1 MEEKLKSLPKQLSN
15 AFSTGGGGYNFERH
29 VQAVFLLMLI
39 NNGIAPGIHNQIS
52 KLHFQGRR
60 LGYHI
65 DDLIVESTGKPQ
77 AGKLLCQ
84 IKHSIAITKTDKGFQ
99 EVITAAW
106 NDFID
111 EKFNKSADRI
121 ALITG
126 MLAKDSMDALRE
138 LHDQALAADSAGDFL
153 TRIEQRRA
161 ISENL
166 RTKFEVLKHCL
177 SNAKGVE
184 LTESELHDF
193 CKVFLLIIF
202 DGVFEGSINEA
213 LCQTL
218 IKGKSEQDPETVWR
232 ALADYA
238 GDCSQ
243 NSSSITKETLAPSIL
258 DLFGIEPKGVT
269 HLPVEISSPEKMAK
283 LAIIGAWNE
292 NNAADQKAIETITGA
307 PYHSLLEYAREQL
320 NVEGSPVSLNNGI
333 WQVSNRKEILL
344 QVNHYIFD
352 DLVKSAFSVAEG
364 VVLEESKQFSADGAR
379 YYYTPPGGWFANSPL
394 FRKRLCEGLCIL
406 VNGTPFK
413 HVSAHL
419 IDHQAHQ
426 LVKKLFE
433 SFSWKTIASVG
444 DLLPILAELSPDTF
458 LDEIERLTAL
468 REDALKKLFP
478 QKTQQ
483 SLLDPNYITQIL
495 WSLEKLAWIPAYFSK
510 SVRCLGCLE
519 MIGYE
524 ETNHA
529 NTPRNS
535 ISSIMNVFQ
544 PQTFAS
550 VKQMKNAILALKTDS
565 PELCWNVLLGLIP
578 KSTTIIYSTS
588 KPKYIDL
595 SPFSGNLTKQERQEL
610 LDYYQAIALQL
621 SHDSAQRLSVLA
633 GYTWNMSQKQLREYL
648 ATVQGCSPT
657 WKDNQKYIVWDS
669 LQSLRVRILFKS
681 DKKKP
686 EAEVFKLL
694 EDAIAQTMPGQKLY
708 QYLRLYTKGAH
719 ESLLEETGSRWRIHE
734 ADKVNAIF
742 DIYSTDGI
750 DSVIQFGQQ
759 AGNLQDVGRKLGT
772 KLGLS
777 DFDEILK
784 KYEKEPDSEFFCA
797 VVGGFLSTNGAAVL
811 SELEL
816 GMYNTD
822 FKAKVLLAAPPSPDI
837 FAIVGK
843 YLPDKALYWKQVPF
857 TWFPSNWTQDDV
869 DTAIHELMDVGRFV
883 SIIRALEF
891 AIKDFYVPDAL
902 LIEIL
907 LGAASEKTTEKIDA
921 DAVCDIIQKLQDA
934 KEPDMESLAQVEYI
948 YLPLLN
954 QSSEVFPKALFFK
967 LSNESRFFCELIE
980 LAYKPRHG
988 EHRQGNLPEEVVQ
1001 RLYPLIYDFRVVPG
1015 VDWDGNF
1022 SAERFQTWI
1031 KETVAWANE
1040 VDRFVV
1046 VQHTI
1051 GKGLS
1056 FAEKD
1061 NGLPNTAILEEL
1073 NKQQNEEMRHGYIL
1087 GIENQRGAHWVDPE
1101 GKPER
1106 KLAEQFAQ
1114 YATRAEELGFSRV
1127 AEMFV
1132 KVSQDYIREAEENVM
1147 EQQALSDEETE

>member
-1 MEEKLKSLPKQLSN
+1 MEEKLKSLPKQLST

-29 VQAVFLLMLI
+29 VQAVFLLLLI
-39 NNGIAPGIHNQIS
+39 YDGIAPGIHNQIS
-52 KLHFQGRR
+52 KLHFQAKH
-60 LGYHI
+60 LGFHT
-65 DDLIVESTGKPQ
+65 DDLIVESVGGQ
-77 AGKLLCQ
+77 FANKLLCQ
-84 IKHSIAITKTDKGFQ
+84 IKSTIAVTKSDKDFQ
-99 EVITAAW
+99 KVITAAW

-111 EKFNKSADRI
+111 EKFNKPTDRI

-126 MLAKDSMDALRE
+126 PLAKNNMDALRK
-138 LHDQALAADSAGDFL
+138 LHDQAIATDSAEDFL
-153 TRIEQRRA
+153 TRIAQRRA
-161 ISENL
+161 ISDNVREKL
-166 RTKFEVLKHCL
+166 EVLKNCL
-177 SNAKGVE
+177 TIAKGEEVAA
-184 LTESELHDF
+184 SELHDF

-218 IKGKSEQDPETVWR
+218 IKRESEQDPETVWR

-238 GDCSQ
+238 GECSQ
-243 NSSSITKETLAPSIL
+243 NSASITKETLAPSIL

-364 VVLEESKQFSADGAR
+364 VVLEESKQFSDDGAR

-458 LDEIERLTAL
+458 LDEIERLAAL

-478 QKTQQ
+478 KKAQQ

-519 MIGYE
+519 MIDYE

-578 KSTTIIYSTS
+578 RSTTTIYSTS

-595 SPFSGNLTKQERQEL
+595 SPLSSNLSDQERQEL
-610 LDYYQAIALQL
+610 LDYYQEIALQL
-621 SHDSAQRLSVLA
+621 SHDSAQHLSVLA
-633 GYTWNMSQKQLREYL
+633 GYTWNMSPKHLREYL
-648 ATVQGCSPT
+648 ATVQSCSPS
-657 WKDNQKYIVWDS
+657 WKDSQKYIVWDS
-669 LQSLRVRILFKS
+669 LKSLRVRILLNS
-681 DKKKP
+681 NKKKP
-686 EAEVFKLL
+686 ETEVFKLL

-719 ESLLEETGSRWRIHE
+719 ESLLEETGSRWRKHE
-734 ADKVNAIF
+734 ADKVDAIF
-742 DIYSTDGI
+742 
-750 DSVIQFGQQ
+750 
-759 AGNLQDVGRKLGT
+759 
-772 KLGLS
+772 
-777 DFDEILK
+777 
-784 KYEKEPDSEFFCA
+784 
-797 VVGGFLSTNGAAVL
+797 
-811 SELEL
+811 
-816 GMYNTD
+816 
-822 FKAKVLLAAPPSPDI
+822 
-837 FAIVGK
+837 
-843 YLPDKALYWKQVPF
+843 
-857 TWFPSNWTQDDV
+857 
-869 DTAIHELMDVGRFV
+869 
-883 SIIRALEF
+883 
-891 AIKDFYVPDAL
+891 
-902 LIEIL
+902 
-907 LGAASEKTTEKIDA
+907 
-921 DAVCDIIQKLQDA
+921 
-934 KEPDMESLAQVEYI
+934 
-948 YLPLLN
+948 
-954 QSSEVFPKALFFK
+954 
-967 LSNESRFFCELIE
+967 
-980 LAYKPRHG
+980 
-988 EHRQGNLPEEVVQ
+988 
-1001 RLYPLIYDFRVVPG
+1001 
-1015 VDWDGNF
+1015 
-1022 SAERFQTWI
+1022 
-1031 KETVAWANE
+1031 
-1040 VDRFVV
+1040 
-1046 VQHTI
+1046 
-1051 GKGLS
+1051 
-1056 FAEKD
+1056 
-1061 NGLPNTAILEEL
+1061 
-1073 NKQQNEEMRHGYIL
+1073 
-1087 GIENQRGAHWVDPE
+1087 
-1101 GKPER
+1101 
-1106 KLAEQFAQ
+1106 
-1114 YATRAEELGFSRV
+1114 
-1127 AEMFV
+1127 
-1132 KVSQDYIREAEENVM
+1132 
-1147 EQQALSDEETE
+1147 